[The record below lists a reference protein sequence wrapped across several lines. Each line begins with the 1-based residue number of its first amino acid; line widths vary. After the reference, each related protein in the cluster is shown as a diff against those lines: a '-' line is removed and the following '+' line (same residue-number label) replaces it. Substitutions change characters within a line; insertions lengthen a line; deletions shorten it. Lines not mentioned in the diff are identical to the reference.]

1 MRQAG
6 QGKWFSTRKKLQNCN
21 LKRKRKHGEAG
32 STVRA
37 IILYRIGKL
46 KNHTKLTFLNVLNP
60 ARIDPPIHVL
70 YFRSGG
76 ANILIF
82 ISLTARRRTSER
94 RRSPN
99 PVCCHD
105 VVSCRGG
112 TGAHITAR
120 IIAHIQS
127 PGATH
132 LPTGQGVKTR
142 TRQNITYLW
151 LGWTRLIEQYFQIM
165 PFLNPYPSC

>member
-1 MRQAG
+1 MRQADR
-6 QGKWFSTRKKLQNCN
+6 GKLGFQHVKECKNCN
-21 LKRKRKHGEAG
+21 LKRKRKRGAG

-37 IILYRIGKL
+37 IISYRMEKL

-99 PVCCHD
+99 PLCVVHT
-105 VVSCRGG
+105 VSCRGG
-112 TGAHITAR
+112 TGAHIRAR
-120 IIAHIQS
+120 IIAHVQS
-127 PGATH
+127 PGAT
-132 LPTGQGVKTR
+132 KA
-142 TRQNITYLW
+142 TYLS
-151 LGWTRLIEQYFQIM
+151 TR
-165 PFLNPYPSC
+165 